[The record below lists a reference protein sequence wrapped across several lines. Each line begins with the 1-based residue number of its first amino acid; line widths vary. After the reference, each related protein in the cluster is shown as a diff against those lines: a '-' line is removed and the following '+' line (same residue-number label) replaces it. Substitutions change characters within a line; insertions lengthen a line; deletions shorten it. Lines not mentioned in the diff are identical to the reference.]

1 MWFSAEIIFSKQQQ
15 KHMNTFRHIN
25 EVSDYLGEVTTKES
39 MRASELELKMERGSL

>member
-15 KHMNTFRHIN
+15 KHTNIFGHIS

-39 MRASELELKMERGSL
+39 MRASEPELEMERGSL